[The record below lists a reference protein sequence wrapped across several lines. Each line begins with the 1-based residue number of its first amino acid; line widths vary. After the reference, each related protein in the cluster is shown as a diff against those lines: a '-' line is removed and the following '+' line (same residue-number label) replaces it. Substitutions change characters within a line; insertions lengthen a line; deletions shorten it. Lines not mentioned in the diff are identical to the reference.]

1 MLVQDYRDPQKWGD
15 PAFVAFVVAVCCL
28 ASCTSTTHEF
38 VQAQMTGC
46 RLGPCGLT
54 FSIACAHFQE
64 DIALPYTLF
73 RPRWL
78 RASMQ
83 SGGESHRKPSH
94 LSPSLSHSR
103 SMLGYTDPRMR
114 TTFSMPSGLF
124 DICG

>member
-46 RLGPCGLT
+46 RLGPCGST

-64 DIALPYTLF
+64 EIVLPYTLF

-83 SGGESHRKPSH
+83 SGGESYRKPSH
-94 LSPSLSHSR
+94 YLRVCHTLTRCRATQIHGRIRHFRCLRASLTS
-103 SMLGYTDPRMR
+103 
-114 TTFSMPSGLF
+114 
-124 DICG
+124 